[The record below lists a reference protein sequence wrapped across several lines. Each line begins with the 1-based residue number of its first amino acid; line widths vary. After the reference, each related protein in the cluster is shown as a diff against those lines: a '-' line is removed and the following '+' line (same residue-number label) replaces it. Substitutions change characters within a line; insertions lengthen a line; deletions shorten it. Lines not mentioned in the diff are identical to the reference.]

1 MAYLSNIAVL
11 LIGITD
17 KICTMK
23 NTLAKPLD
31 QPHSISSKKAMM
43 LKVSLQWKRKGQRK
57 QLTSRKYLENTYFE
71 KYYYVSI
78 LAPPTDNES
87 SFHKHLSITA

>member
-1 MAYLSNIAVL
+1 MLTMAYLSNIAVL

-43 LKVSLQWKRKGQRK
+43 LKVSLQ
-57 QLTSRKYLENTYFE
+57 
-71 KYYYVSI
+71 
-78 LAPPTDNES
+78 
-87 SFHKHLSITA
+87 